1 MDRPSSV
8 VKELVE
14 NSLDAGATEI
24 TVIVKDGGKSLI
36 QVVDN
41 GQGMTENDAILSF
54 ERHST
59 SKISTVEDLH
69 RIQTLGF
76 RGEALA
82 SIASVSMVEMKTRV
96 PEEPEGTLL
105 KLEGG
110 LVKTLEKTAW
120 QQGTSIAVK
129 NLFFNTPA
137 RRKFMKTDNAEYRHI
152 LTVLN
157 RFLLSYPEV
166 SFTLYRNTQQV
177 FHYPKQSLEDR
188 IAAVLGETY
197 RENSIPVD
205 FEFAGIHVSGYVGN
219 MDLFRASRGYQYLFL
234 NRRYIVN
241 KSLNYAV
248 SLAYGSMLPQGNY
261 PFYRLNLHL
270 NPDEVDVNVH
280 PSKIEV
286 RFEDERLVFRSILN
300 GVKEALNSAQA
311 VPVLRSPEDVPE
323 FFEPIR
329 KPSFQG
335 TVPGSSDSKNLHF
348 PFEFRQSQRKPHPIG
363 LPSEQDE
370 GVSSEERS
378 VSAEEQPPGT
388 GRPQIKQQLY
398 KASQG
403 ERVSV
408 WQLHKKYIFSQI
420 KSGLII
426 IDQHLAH
433 ERILF
438 EQAMEHFN
446 KRPPSSQQLLFPRTV
461 ELNAEDFEVL
471 REIQYYLSKLG
482 FIVKD
487 FGGRTV
493 VIEAVPTDIRGDEE
507 TILRQMIDDY
517 KNLEERDIR
526 EKVAASFACKSAIKA
541 GDPLSQEEM
550 ISLIDGLFATK
561 NPYFC
566 PHGRPVIITM
576 PLEELDKRFLRL

>member
-1 MDRPSSV
+1 VVDRPSSV

-24 TVIVKDGGKSLI
+24 TVVVKDGGKSLI

-59 SKISTVEDLH
+59 SKISAAEDLH
-69 RIQTLGF
+69 RIETLGF

-82 SIASVSMVEMKTRV
+82 SIASVSMVEMKTRI
-96 PEEPEGTLL
+96 PEEAEGTLL

-120 QQGTSIAVK
+120 QQGTSISVK

-152 LTVLN
+152 LTVVN

-166 SFTLYRNTQQV
+166 SFTLYRNRQQV
-177 FHYPKQSLEDR
+177 FHYPGQSLEER
-188 IAAVLGETY
+188 IEAIFGERY
-197 RENSIPVD
+197 RENIIPVD
-205 FEFAGIHVSGYVGN
+205 FEFAGIHISGFVGN

-248 SLAYGSMLPQGNY
+248 SLAYGTVLPHGNY
-261 PFYRLNLHL
+261 PFYRLNLDL
-270 NPDEVDVNVH
+270 DPEKVDVNVH

-286 RFEDERLVFRSILN
+286 RFEDERMVFRSILN

-311 VPVLRSPEDVPE
+311 VPVLRAPEDVPE

-329 KPSFQG
+329 KPPFQEMR
-335 TVPGSSDSKNLHF
+335 SDSNNLHF
-348 PFEFRQSQRKPHPIG
+348 PFEFRQSQREPRPIG
-363 LPSEQDE
+363 LPAEREESF
-370 GVSSEERS
+370 SSEEEAE
-378 VSAEEQPPGT
+378 SAREEPPGT
-388 GRPQIKQQLY
+388 GRPQVKQQLY

-426 IDQHLAH
+426 IDQHVAH

-438 EQAMEHFN
+438 EQAMEHFD

-461 ELNAEDFEVL
+461 ELNTEDFEVL

-507 TILRQMIDDY
+507 TILRQIIDDY

-541 GDPLSQEEM
+541 GDLLSQEEM
-550 ISLIDGLFATK
+550 ISLIDRLFATK

-566 PHGRPVIITM
+566 PHGRPVIVTI

>member
-1 MDRPSSV
+1 MVDRPSSV

-24 TVIVKDGGKSLI
+24 TVVVKDGGKSLI

-59 SKISTVEDLH
+59 SKISAAEDLH
-69 RIQTLGF
+69 RIETLGF

-82 SIASVSMVEMKTRV
+82 SIASVSMVEMKTRI
-96 PEEPEGTLL
+96 PEEAEGTLL

-110 LVKTLEKTAW
+110 LVKILEKTAW
-120 QQGTSIAVK
+120 QQGTSISVK

-152 LTVLN
+152 LTVVN

-166 SFTLYRNTQQV
+166 SFTLYRNRQQV
-177 FHYPKQSLEDR
+177 FHYPGQSLEER
-188 IAAVLGETY
+188 IEAIFGERY
-197 RENSIPVD
+197 RENIIPVD
-205 FEFAGIHVSGYVGN
+205 FEFAGIHISGFVGN

-248 SLAYGSMLPQGNY
+248 SLAYGTVLPHGNY
-261 PFYRLNLHL
+261 PFYRLNLDL
-270 NPDEVDVNVH
+270 DPEKVDVNVH

-286 RFEDERLVFRSILN
+286 RFEDERMVFRSILN

-311 VPVLRSPEDVPE
+311 VPVLRAPEDVPE

-329 KPSFQG
+329 KPPFQEMR
-335 TVPGSSDSKNLHF
+335 SDSNNLHF
-348 PFEFRQSQRKPHPIG
+348 PFEFRQSQREPRPIG
-363 LPSEQDE
+363 LPAEREESF
-370 GVSSEERS
+370 SSEEEAE
-378 VSAEEQPPGT
+378 SAREEPPGT
-388 GRPQIKQQLY
+388 GGPQIKQQLY

-403 ERVSV
+403 ERISV

-426 IDQHLAH
+426 IDQHVAH

-438 EQAMEHFN
+438 EQAMEHFD

-461 ELNAEDFEVL
+461 ELNTEDFEVL

-507 TILRQMIDDY
+507 TILRQIIDDY

-541 GDPLSQEEM
+541 GDLLSQEEM
-550 ISLIDGLFATK
+550 ISLIDRLFATK

-566 PHGRPVIITM
+566 PHGRPVIVTI

>member
-1 MDRPSSV
+1 MVDRPSSV

-24 TVIVKDGGKSLI
+24 TIIVKDGGKSLI

-69 RIQTLGF
+69 RIETLGF

-82 SIASVSMVEMKTRV
+82 SIASVSMVEMKTRI
-96 PEEPEGTLL
+96 PEEAEGTLL

-120 QQGTSIAVK
+120 QQGTSLSVK

-152 LTVLN
+152 LTVIN

-177 FHYPKQSLEDR
+177 FHYPGQSLEER
-188 IAAVLGETY
+188 IGAVFGEKY
-197 RENSIPVD
+197 PENIISVD

-248 SLAYGSMLPQGNY
+248 SLAYGTILPHGNY
-261 PFYRLNLHL
+261 PFYRLNLSL
-270 NPDEVDVNVH
+270 DPEKVDVNVH

-286 RFEDERLVFRSILN
+286 RFEDERMVFRSILN

-311 VPVLRSPEDVPE
+311 VPVLRAPEDVPE

-329 KPSFQG
+329 KPPFQG
-335 TVPGSSDSKNLHF
+335 TPSDSNNLHF
-348 PFEFRQSQRKPHPIG
+348 PFEFRQSQREPQPVG
-363 LPSEQDE
+363 LPSERE
-370 GVSSEERS
+370 ETISSEENQEP
-378 VSAEEQPPGT
+378 VGKEYLGA

-461 ELNAEDFEVL
+461 ELNTEDFEVL

-482 FIVKD
+482 FIVKN

-507 TILRQMIDDY
+507 AILRQIIDDY

-541 GDPLSQEEM
+541 GDLLSQEEM

-566 PHGRPVIITM
+566 PHGRPVIVTI

>member
-1 MDRPSSV
+1 MVDRPSSV

-24 TVIVKDGGKSLI
+24 TIIVKDGGKSLI

-41 GQGMTENDAILSF
+41 GQGMTEKDAILSF

-69 RIQTLGF
+69 RIETLGF

-82 SIASVSMVEMKTRV
+82 SIASVSMVEMKTRI
-96 PEEPEGTLL
+96 PEEAEGTLL

-120 QQGTSIAVK
+120 QQGTSLSVK

-152 LTVLN
+152 LTVIN

-166 SFTLYRNTQQV
+166 SFTLYRNMQQV
-177 FHYPKQSLEDR
+177 FHYPGQSLEER
-188 IAAVLGETY
+188 IGAVFGEKY
-197 RENSIPVD
+197 PKNIVGVD
-205 FEFAGIHVSGYVGN
+205 FEFAGIHVFGYVGN

-248 SLAYGSMLPQGNY
+248 SLAYGTVLPHGNY
-261 PFYRLNLHL
+261 PFYRLNLSL
-270 NPDEVDVNVH
+270 DPEKVDVNVH

-286 RFEDERLVFRSILN
+286 RFEDERMVFRSILN

-311 VPVLRSPEDVPE
+311 VPILRAPEDVPE

-329 KPSFQG
+329 KPPFQG
-335 TVPGSSDSKNLHF
+335 TPSDSNNLHF
-348 PFEFRQSQRKPHPIG
+348 PFEFRQSQREPRPIG
-363 LPSEQDE
+363 LPSEQE
-370 GVSSEERS
+370 ETIASEEHSEPLR
-378 VSAEEQPPGT
+378 EEYPGS

-398 KASQG
+398 KASRG

-446 KRPPSSQQLLFPRTV
+446 KRPPSSQQLLFPRTA
-461 ELNAEDFEVL
+461 ELNMEDFEVL

-507 TILRQMIDDY
+507 TILRQIIDDY

-541 GDPLSQEEM
+541 GDLLSQEEM

-566 PHGRPVIITM
+566 PHGRPVIVTI